1 LVAYEDLRIK
11 NLVKN
16 HTHPHPLLGGEP
28 EGWVNDAGWYQFRK
42 AMQRGLGGLPHERL
56 HQEWLE
62 YFGTKFGKV
71 TVAVNPAYT
80 SQNCSNCGATVKKS
94 LSTRTHICKCGCEL
108 DRDHNAAINILN
120 SALSTMGHIGT
131 WVLNPN
137 ASGDQSS
144 TEVGE
149 NLSQQLGS

>member
-1 LVAYEDLRIK
+1 MTENWGERIARCVILSNDMVAYEDLRIK

-42 AMQRGLGGLPHERL
+42 
-56 HQEWLE
+56 WLE

-94 LSTRTHICKCGCEL
+94 LSTRTHVCQCGCEL
-108 DRDHNAAINILN
+108 DRDHNAAINIL
-120 SALSTMGHIGT
+120 I
-131 WVLNPN
+131 
-137 ASGDQSS
+137 
-144 TEVGE
+144 
-149 NLSQQLGS
+149 